1 MKMEA
6 ATKRNDIGK
15 RGLWIV
21 LLTGATI
28 IGSFIFACA
37 TPFPAL
43 GALSA
48 LFMRRRDA
56 FALTLINW
64 SANQIIGYGFLH
76 YPQNFDSFAWGGVI
90 GASALLGT
98 AAAIGVRNLSARAGW
113 AISAVTCFIAAFV
126 TYEVALFA
134 ATAFLSDDGGF
145 TAKVVVYVLE
155 VNGLAFAGLLVLQ
168 GVGLSAGIAA
178 SPRVSS
184 AA

>member
-1 MKMEA
+1 MEA
-6 ATKRNDIGK
+6 ATNYNDIGK

-48 LFMRRRDA
+48 LFMRKRDA

-64 SANQIIGYGFLH
+64 LANQIIGYGFLH

-90 GASALLGT
+90 GASALVGT
-98 AAAIGVRNLSARAGW
+98 AAAIGIRSLTARTGW
-113 AISAVTCFIAAFV
+113 AVSAVACFIAAFV
-126 TYEVALFA
+126 AYEVALFA
-134 ATAFLSDDGGF
+134 ATPFLGDDGGF
-145 TAKVVVYVLE
+145 TAKVIVYVLE

-168 GVGLSAGIAA
+168 GLGASTGIAA
-178 SPRVSS
+178 APRV
-184 AA
+184 A